1 MEKSNPYEMALEQL
15 DKAVKKIKLDPG
27 VHEILKYP
35 KRTVIISV
43 PIIMD
48 NGECKVFTGYRVQHH
63 DARGPFKGGV
73 RYHPDVTL
81 EEVKALA
88 MWMTWKCSVMDLPF
102 GGAKGGVVCNPKAM
116 SEGELQRLT
125 RRYTA
130 NLIKFIGP
138 ETDILAPDV
147 YTNQQT
153 MAWIMDTYSTYVGH
167 CSPGVVTGKPLS
179 IGGSKGRLEA
189 TAMGV
194 SFMCREA
201 AKLLKIEP
209 KEGRVV
215 VQGYGNVGYYSAKFA
230 REMGFK
236 VVGVSDSSGGIY
248 SPDGLDPDA
257 VQAHK
262 EKAGSVQG
270 YEGSEEITN
279 RELLELECDILI
291 PAALENQITEA
302 NADNIKARVVVEG
315 ANGPTTPKADEI
327 LFEKEIMVV
336 PDILAN
342 AGGVTVSYFEWV
354 QDLMSYFW
362 TYEAVKNTL
371 DEKMVAALKDV
382 LETARKSRVDLR
394 TAAYML
400 AVGRVA
406 ETIELRGI
414 FP

>member
-1 MEKSNPYEMALEQL
+1 MEKNNPYEMALEQL

-27 VHEILKYP
+27 IHEILKYP
-35 KRTVIISV
+35 KRTVIIPV

-81 EEVKALA
+81 DEMKALA

-102 GGAKGGVVCNPKAM
+102 GGAKGGVVCNPKVM

-130 NLIKFIGP
+130 NLIRFIGP
-138 ETDILAPDV
+138 ETDILAPDL
-147 YTNQQT
+147 YTNPKT
-153 MAWIMDTYSTYVGH
+153 MAWIMDTYSTYVGY

-201 AKLLKIEP
+201 AKLLKIHP
-209 KEGRVV
+209 KEGRVA
-215 VQGYGNVGYYSAKFA
+215 VQGYGNVGYYAAKFA
-230 REMGFK
+230 SEIGFR
-236 VVGVSDSSGGIY
+236 VVGVSDSAGGIY
-248 SPDGLDPDA
+248 DPDGLDPDA
-257 VQAHK
+257 VLAHK
-262 EKAGSVQG
+262 VKAGSVRG
-270 YEGSEEITN
+270 YGGSEEITN

-302 NADNIKARVVVEG
+302 NADNIKAKVVVEG

-382 LETARKSRVDLR
+382 LEIARKNRVDMR

>member
-27 VHEILKYP
+27 VHEVLKHP
-35 KRTVIISV
+35 KRTIIVSV

-102 GGAKGGVVCNPKAM
+102 GGAKGGVVCNPRAM

-147 YTNQQT
+147 YTNPKT

-167 CSPGVVTGKPLS
+167 CSPGVVTGKPLF

-201 AKLLKIEP
+201 ANLLKIEP
-209 KEGRVV
+209 KESRVA
-215 VQGYGNVGYYSAKFA
+215 VQGYGNVGYYAAKFA
-230 REMGFK
+230 RDMGFK

-248 SPDGLDPDA
+248 DPDGLDPDA
-257 VQAHK
+257 VYAHK
-262 EKAGSVQG
+262 GKAGSVLG

-279 RELLELECDILI
+279 RELLELECDMLI

-302 NADNIKARVVVEG
+302 NADNIKAKVVVEG

-327 LFEKEIMVV
+327 LFEKEVMVV

-362 TYEAVKNTL
+362 TYEAVMKTL

-382 LETARKSRVDLR
+382 LETARKNRVDMR